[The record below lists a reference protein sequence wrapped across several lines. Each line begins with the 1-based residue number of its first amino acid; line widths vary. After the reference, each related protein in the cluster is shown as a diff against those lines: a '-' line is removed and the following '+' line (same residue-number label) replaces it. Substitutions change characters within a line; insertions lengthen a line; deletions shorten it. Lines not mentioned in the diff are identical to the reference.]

1 MENWKKIAVVVL
13 PIVLLLVLVIVF
25 LRRLYSSGRRQ
36 DRIGTL
42 KHTESL
48 QSGISKLH
56 LQYNSTNDHQK
67 KRRTN
72 YYVFRRGGLPVK
84 PLFSWSDYPSLVTE
98 AVEYGWSRFA
108 FTGYMQS
115 LSSSTSTARSV
126 LLGLCSSGDYFHGSR
141 ESEAEISWEICNGSV
156 DFMQKIKL
164 NSGVSINKKGII
176 SSSPLPSG
184 ASSVIKTALPLPG
197 PSLGNYSFPQEAYFE
212 ITILSMNEADENDVN
227 FKGSKK
233 GDQGEKTKLMQETE
247 GGSPSGRSDSLTHIT
262 ITSSMDS
269 KRFEEL
275 KAIGNK
281 EETKEEGIMMSL
293 GLAVGGT
300 LPSKLPGSYPG
311 SIGLNSNGSVYL
323 EGTYLMFESHKAK
336 WGTKGKVIGCGFNPD
351 EKKVYFT
358 VDSELVHVI
367 HCKSEEFG
375 GPLFPTLAA
384 NVKATVLINFGQA
397 EFRYEPAN
405 AERTPNPCFIGAL
418 GLGNEDSQEL
428 FSLGRINSQTYNHY
442 HYNES
447 YHSDNVSQS
456 IEGET
461 DTDDF
466 YDISLEQSKHTGIHK
481 SEV

>member
-1 MENWKKIAVVVL
+1 MEKWKKIAVVVL
-13 PIVLLLVLVIVF
+13 PIVVLIVLVIVF
-25 LRRLYSSGRRQ
+25 LRRLYSSRRRQ
-36 DRIGTL
+36 NSIEASRQTV
-42 KHTESL
+42 H
-48 QSGISKLH
+48 SGIRKLH
-56 LQYNSTNDHQK
+56 LQYDSTNDHQK

-84 PLFSWSDYPSLVTE
+84 PLFNWSNYPSLVTE

-115 LSSSTSTARSV
+115 LSYSTSTARSV

-164 NSGVSINKKGII
+164 NSGVNKKGII
-176 SSSPLPSG
+176 GSSLPLG

-212 ITILSMNEADENDVN
+212 ITILSMNEADDNDVN
-227 FKGSKK
+227 FKGCEK
-233 GDQGEKTKLMQETE
+233 GEGEKTKLMQETE
-247 GGSPSGRSDSLTHIT
+247 DGSPSGRSDSLTHIT
-262 ITSSMDS
+262 ITSSIDS

-275 KAIGNK
+275 KAIGSK
-281 EETKEEGIMMSL
+281 EETKEEGIVMSL
-293 GLAVGGT
+293 GLTVGGT
-300 LPSKLPGSYPG
+300 LPSKPPGSYPG

-351 EKKVYFT
+351 EKKVFFT

-375 GPLFPTLAA
+375 SPLFPTLAA
-384 NVKATVLINFGQA
+384 NVKATVLINFGQTA
-397 EFRYEPAN
+397 FRYEPAN
-405 AERTPNPCFIGAL
+405 AERTPNPCFVGAL

-428 FSLGRINSQTYNHY
+428 FSLGRINSQTYNHN

-447 YHSDNVSQS
+447 YNSDNVSLA
-456 IEGET
+456 IEGES
-461 DTDDF
+461 DAEDF
-466 YDISLEQSKHTGIHK
+466 YDISLDYQSKHTGVCK
-481 SEV
+481 SEA